1 MPYPVVPGWMLTH
14 LLDPERHGG
23 EALVAVAGGEI
34 IGHAMH
40 GRPEGGEAEVAVVV
54 EDGRQSRGVG
64 RLLFSALAAG
74 ARTRGIETFV
84 CSNPEEN
91 RNTIALGSPESAEDR
106 PGKAEGPRRSRVPA
120 PGFAASPSATGAN
133 G

>member
-1 MPYPVVPGWMLTH
+1 MPYPVVPGWMLAH
-14 LLDPERHGG
+14 LLDPGRHGG

-34 IGHAMH
+34 VGHAMY

-64 RLLFSALAAG
+64 RLLFSALV
-74 ARTRGIETFV
+74 ARGKTRGIEAFV

-91 RNTIALGSPESAEDR
+91 LSKIALGSPERAEDR
-106 PGKAEGPRRSRVPA
+106 PGKAERPRRSRVPA
-120 PGFAASPSATGAN
+120 PGFAASPSAIGAN